1 MSDNTIESELLVEL
15 SKQEQQ
21 LLSGGKKGVL
31 EGTGNFVY
39 GGQTFPAT
47 FKVTVRNLPDI
58 TQNVPTNEPT

>member
-1 MSDNTIESELLVEL
+1 MSVNRIESELLVEL

-21 LLSGGKKGVL
+21 LLSGGATEKGVL

-47 FKVTVRNLPDI
+47 YKVTIRNLPDI
-58 TQNVPTNEPT
+58 NVPPNEPT